1 MHRVLRSRVMRTRG
15 LRAQAED
22 VLAGKAS
29 AAPEF
34 REEIAAMQEQ
44 AAWMR
49 SLRAPADCEP
59 KPGFYARVMERIDA
73 QRAISAWILFFD
85 SQLGRRLAL
94 ASMTL
99 AVGVG
104 MYLVSSERISS
115 EQTTTPPAAARP
127 SVILA
132 GSDRA
137 GSPDSDAVLMN
148 LVTYREQ

>member
-1 MHRVLRSRVMRTRG
+1 MHRVMRTRG
-15 LRAQAED
+15 LRGQAED
-22 VLAGKAS
+22 VLAGRAI
-29 AAPEF
+29 AAPEC
-34 REEIAAMQEQ
+34 REEIAAMREQ
-44 AAWMR
+44 AAWIR

-99 AVGVG
+99 AVCLG
-104 MYLVSSERISS
+104 MYLVSSE
-115 EQTTTPPAAARP
+115 QTPPAPVARP
-127 SVILA
+127 AVILA
-132 GSDRA
+132 GS
-137 GSPDSDAVLMN
+137 PDKDAVLMN

>member
-15 LRAQAED
+15 LRAQVED
-22 VLAGKAS
+22 VLAGKTS
-29 AAPEF
+29 ADSEF

-85 SQLGRRLAL
+85 SQLGRCLAL

-99 AVGVG
+99 AVCAG
-104 MYLVSSERISS
+104 MYLVSSE
-115 EQTTTPPAAARP
+115 QATPPAPAARP
-127 SVILA
+127 PVIL
-132 GSDRA
+132 A